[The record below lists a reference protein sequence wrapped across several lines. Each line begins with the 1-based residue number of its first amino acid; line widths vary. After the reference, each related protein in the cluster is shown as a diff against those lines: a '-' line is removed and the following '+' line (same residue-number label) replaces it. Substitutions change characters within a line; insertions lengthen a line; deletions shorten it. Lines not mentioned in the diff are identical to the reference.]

1 MLTSPEWTRVAF
13 VRNPYTRLA
22 SAFRDKI
29 VNNHENR
36 RPMQLRRNA
45 SADVNASE
53 FLELL
58 QRNWDPHW
66 DHKVDEHWRPQASA
80 CLFEHVDVRIP
91 KTKTCFVLKSL
102 RTIPSFSATLPCRIP
117 RRTYHVQSNKQLL
130 LCSTTTLGN
139 LNRLVR
145 IWSAFWGGSGFG
157 RSMASFGEIQG
168 KNDFLGA
175 RFLGMLHTRA
185 R

>member
-1 MLTSPEWTRVAF
+1 MMRPDGNLSTNVHTPRVFRHIRAYSFKEAQVMLTSPEWTRVAF

-91 KTKTCFVLKSL
+91 KTKTCFVLIAKNDPVIFCN
-102 RTIPSFSATLPCRIP
+102 TTLPYPKKNIP
-117 RRTYHVQSNKQLL
+117 
-130 LCSTTTLGN
+130 CS
-139 LNRLVR
+139 
-145 IWSAFWGGSGFG
+145 I
-157 RSMASFGEIQG
+157 
-168 KNDFLGA
+168 
-175 RFLGMLHTRA
+175 
-185 R
+185 